1 MLALHDLSMNFGG
14 VKALDGL
21 SLHVTPGALH
31 GLIGPNGAGK
41 TTAMNVISGLY
52 RASAGSMTLGGAP
65 FHPRSHDLARQ
76 GLARTFQAAAL
87 VDSLNAFGNV
97 LLGDYAR
104 TRASI
109 LSCAL
114 RLPAAV
120 AQERAACDRARAA
133 LEEVGFTGRD
143 TAGVAELS
151 SWQRRQVEIARA
163 LMIRPRLM
171 LLDEPAAGLTATEV
185 DQLTTLLDRLR
196 RHGGLSILLVEH
208 NVPLVFGIC
217 DAVTAMVDGRDVAHG
232 PPATVRRHPEVLR
245 AYLGSGVAAY
255 PARPKPGAPKDR
267 PAVLELRDV
276 SAGYGPNTVL
286 HDISISVRAG
296 EAVAIFGPNGA
307 GKSTLFNTI
316 AGERRVRA
324 GRIDWH
330 GDRID
335 GRSMQAI
342 VRAGI
347 GLVPQGRAVLERQT
361 VEDNLLIST
370 SGLRLRAREFRDRVD
385 EIYAHYPSLGRRRK
399 LYGASLS
406 GGERQMLAIAKAL
419 IRRPSLLLLD
429 EPSIGLAPTVIEE
442 LQRTVARLTAS
453 GIAVIIGEQAVDWV
467 IPLATRA
474 YVLGAGRI
482 VSQGPANAL
491 AEQASLAEHYLG
503 AQHCIVEPT

>member
-1 MLALHDLSMNFGG
+1 MLALNNVSLNFGG

-21 SLHVTPGALH
+21 SLQVAPGALH

-52 RASAGSMTLGGAP
+52 PASSGTMTLEGAP
-65 FHPRSHDLARQ
+65 FQPRAHDLARQ

-87 VDSLNAFGNV
+87 VDSLNAFENV
-97 LLGDYAR
+97 MLGGYAR
-104 TRASI
+104 TSGSVLA
-109 LSCAL
+109 CAL
-114 RLPAAV
+114 RLRGAT
-120 AQERAACDRARAA
+120 AQERATKTVARAA
-133 LEEVGFTGRD
+133 LEEVGFTGRE

-151 SWQRRQVEIARA
+151 PWQRRQVEIARA

-171 LLDEPAAGLTATEV
+171 LLDEPAAGLTAGEV
-185 DQLTTLLDRLR
+185 DQLTALLDRLR
-196 RHGGLSILLVEH
+196 QGGGLSVLLVEH
-208 NVPLVFGIC
+208 NVPLVFSIC
-217 DAVTAMVDGRDVAHG
+217 DTVTAMVDGRDVAAG
-232 PPATVRRHPEVLR
+232 PPADVRRHPEVLR
-245 AYLGSGVAAY
+245 AYLGAGASAY
-255 PARPKPGAPKDR
+255 PARPRTDAAEDR
-267 PAVLELRDV
+267 PPVLELRGV

-286 HDISISVRAG
+286 HDISVTVRPG

-324 GRIDWH
+324 GSITWQ
-330 GDRID
+330 GGRID

-342 VRAGI
+342 VRAGV

-370 SGLRLRAREFRDRVD
+370 SGLRLRARDFRDRVD
-385 EIYAHYPSLGRRRK
+385 EIYAQYPSLGRRRRQ
-399 LYGASLS
+399 YGASLS

-442 LQRTVARLTAS
+442 LQRVVTRLTAS
-453 GIAVIIGEQAVDWV
+453 GMAVIIGEQAVDWV

-482 VSQGPANAL
+482 VSQGPADAL

-503 AQHCIVEPT
+503 A